1 MRALSPRRLTT
12 RARFAAVSLTAAGA
26 LSLLLPAVAAAST
39 GHGGG
44 GGGLFAA
51 LPVGSIFSD
60 ILGSIGGFGKDVI
73 KTIFGSILTL
83 FFGGSWKVLMHP
95 YEIVEWLIGLPGTGN
110 TTAFV
115 PFGNNGAGPFA
126 ALCKDTQ
133 AIGLGLLPLALA
145 NNTLHL
151 VSGGIFTK
159 PRDHMH
165 DFGKVFTA
173 AVVIIIWP
181 WLFGQAI
188 DLANTV
194 TLAMLEA
201 ANANGNLWKTLAA
214 YFVTAWAGGFLDLL
228 TTAFLIATVVLLVG
242 LIVMK
247 IILMVALAFLLV
259 VGPIAV
265 AFYPFEFLSRILM
278 LFGTVFLAL
287 AMVPLGWAVLFALFT
302 AFGASVFGFSNFIH
316 AGLIGG
322 SMKDVFDLICSLI
335 CFYLAW
341 KWPFLIIGRLTSI
354 IGGNVA
360 VAGEALSSL
369 GRGGASAGAAA
380 AGGGSAGGAAAAG
393 AEGGGRLAGALQGI
407 GGLAQGLGGAAG
419 GAVAGLTGTTPA
431 QFAGYGLGAK
441 GMNGMRAASSALRRN
456 GGAGGGTGSTGG
468 QAGDPGSGQPVS
480 PVGTAVANGPDAG
493 FDAVRASGKNFSAG
507 ADALGTSGAALAGV
521 GVASGS
527 CGGGRRRSAARRR
540 VQADTGARRR
550 SHGGADQLSRCPG
563 PPRPAL
569 PRHHRQ
575 RRWRHRRQRRCRWV
589 GPGPRWPGRVL
600 IYAQRLLPSRLGPRW
615 LGCLARV
622 TPDRCCRRRRQR
634 SAPGAP
640 GLRRHRVSSR
650 RVGAL
655 GRGAERR
662 APLPRPVGTAELVER
677 VYALGLARRRA
688 AWRDR
693 RLVIAPA
700 RQRRPH
706 SAAVVSSRPC
716 SSLPVRSA
724 QRQQHPPAGR
734 GDARRADLTGGW
746 SLAVT
751 RAPARA
757 RLAAREPLAAAPHHA
772 ARTFSRVFLSQ
783 TGVSPRP
790 RGDAPPSRADP
801 HVPPTHPFP

>member
-1 MRALSPRRLTT
+1 MRALPPRRLTT

-468 QAGDPGSGQPVS
+468 QAGDPGSGQPFS
-480 PVGTAVANGPDAG
+480 PVVTAVANGPDAG

-521 GVASGS
+521 GVVSG
-527 CGGGRRRSAARRR
+527 AA
-540 VQADTGARRR
+540 GAVA
-550 SHGGADQLSRCPG
+550 GGA
-563 PPRPAL
+563 PPAAASK
-569 PRHHRQ
+569 Q
-575 RRWRHRRQRRCRWV
+575 T
-589 GPGPRWPGRVL
+589 
-600 IYAQRLLPSRLGPRW
+600 
-615 LGCLARV
+615 LARDAAL
-622 TPDRCCRRRRQR
+622 TAALT
-634 SAPGAP
+634 SSPGAP
-640 GLRRHRVSSR
+640 VLPGQPSRATTGSGAGGTGDSGAAGGSAQVRAGLAASSSTPNGSSHPASAPAGSVASPASPRTGAVAAGDSDPRQVLQASAATASAPAASVRSGAEPNAAPPSPARLAPPSSSSASTPSASPAAARPGATGGSSSR
-650 RVGAL
+650 QPGSGAHTPPPSSHPGPARPSRSGQRNGSSTPPPVGATPGARTSPGD
-655 GRGAERR
+655 GRSQSPE
-662 APLPRPVGTAELVER
+662 
-677 VYALGLARRRA
+677 
-688 AWRDR
+688 
-693 RLVIAPA
+693 
-700 RQRRPH
+700 
-706 SAAVVSSRPC
+706 
-716 SSLPVRSA
+716 
-724 QRQQHPPAGR
+724 HPPA
-734 GDARRADLTGGW
+734 
-746 SLAVT
+746 
-751 RAPARA
+751 P
-757 RLAAREPLAAAPHHA
+757 
-772 ARTFSRVFLSQ
+772 
-783 TGVSPRP
+783 VSPPENR
-790 RGDAPPSRADP
+790 
-801 HVPPTHPFP
+801 